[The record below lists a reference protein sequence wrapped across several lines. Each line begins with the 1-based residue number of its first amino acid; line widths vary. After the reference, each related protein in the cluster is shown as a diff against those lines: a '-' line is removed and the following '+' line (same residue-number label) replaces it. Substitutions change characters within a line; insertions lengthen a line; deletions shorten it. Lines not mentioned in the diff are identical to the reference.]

1 MFSRDRKKASEW
13 TNLAKVLDFG
23 LPEGV
28 YRYVEWLS
36 LFIAKSINFKDF
48 LEKSLLSFCILHFA
62 FCIYGR
68 ARRPSPT
75 IGLEFFNIP
84 YNIEYT
90 IGKVITERILEIR
103 T

>member
-48 LEKSLLSFCILHFA
+48 LEKSLLSFCILRFA
-62 FCIYGR
+62 FTGGHGGPPLQSVWSFLTSLI
-68 ARRPSPT
+68 
-75 IGLEFFNIP
+75 ILNIQSVKLLP
-84 YNIEYT
+84 KEYL
-90 IGKVITERILEIR
+90 K
-103 T
+103 